1 MVVVVVML
9 TMRKR
14 VLLQEG
20 LVSRGLV
27 CEIHC
32 TLETQ
37 VLSIILS
44 TAQFDIRIE
53 IESNVNQ
60 DIQLFIQDLTVVD
73 INCD

>member
-1 MVVVVVML
+1 MKIAKLLIVMIMIVTMVVVVVML

-27 CEIHC
+27 CEIHR

-44 TAQFDIRIE
+44 TAQFLYQ
-53 IESNVNQ
+53 NLN
-60 DIQLFIQDLTVVD
+60 
-73 INCD
+73 

>member
-1 MVVVVVML
+1 MKIAKLLIVMIMIVTMVLVVVVVEML

-27 CEIHC
+27 CEIHR

-44 TAQFDIRIE
+44 TAQFLYQ
-53 IESNVNQ
+53 NLN
-60 DIQLFIQDLTVVD
+60 
-73 INCD
+73 